1 MFVPCKYVNT
11 AELSGNTRGGHRDRS
26 DSGGPNSGAH
36 FHMWDPSG
44 FCPLSAFSEPTG
56 KAGVSAFQSVVREE
70 AKALRAPLQSSEKLN
85 FAGRLGWEADRCE
98 TLEIFWQ

>member
-44 FCPLSAFSEPTG
+44 FFCPLSAFSEPTG
-56 KAGVSAFQSVVREE
+56 KAEVSAFQSVVQEE
-70 AKALRAPLQSSEKLN
+70 AKDLRAPSSPVKHSTSQ
-85 FAGRLGWEADRCE
+85 GGWGWKR
-98 TLEIFWQ
+98 TVVKR